1 MWWHQCTCRYVW
13 HGGAAMPMYLVERD
27 LPGMTRDQL
36 AAAHRAL
43 IQTVSRFTAQ
53 GSPVRYVRSL
63 FVPHQARCL
72 CVFEAPDADV
82 VRQVNDATQ
91 MPFVSV
97 TEALELTP
105 PISRQPESQ

>member
-1 MWWHQCTCRYVW
+1 V
-13 HGGAAMPMYLVERD
+13 PIYLVERD

-43 IQTVSRFTAQ
+43 IQTASRFTAR
-53 GSPVRYVRSL
+53 GTPVRYVRSV
-63 FVPHQARCL
+63 FVPQQARCL

-97 TEALELTP
+97 TEALELAP
-105 PISRQPESQ
+105 PIFHHLESQ

>member
-1 MWWHQCTCRYVW
+1 
-13 HGGAAMPMYLVERD
+13 MPIYLVERD

-43 IQTVSRFTAQ
+43 IQTASRFTAQ
-53 GSPVRYVRSL
+53 GTPVRYVRSV
-63 FVPHQARCL
+63 FVPQQARCL
-72 CVFEAPDADV
+72 CVFEAPDGGA
-82 VRQVNDATQ
+82 VRRLNDATQ

-105 PISRQPESQ
+105 PISHHLESQ